1 MPKLCRQT
9 RWTFEQ
15 LTWFFENNGSWAQE
29 VAEKKKS
36 LRKIE
41 IVETDSFGG
50 GESVRIF
57 GPTAPKELCI
67 AQLEKTGLHWGQT
80 GFLMLYFCWQAN
92 VTRKDTQVNV

>member
-29 VAEKKKS
+29 VAEKKS

-41 IVETDSFGG
+41 IVEMDSFGD

-67 AQLEKTGLHWGQT
+67 ATVADVLEKHRKTGLHWGQT
-80 GFLMLYFCWQAN
+80 GFLMLDFCW
-92 VTRKDTQVNV
+92 R

>member
-67 AQLEKTGLHWGQT
+67 AT
-80 GFLMLYFCWQAN
+80 A
-92 VTRKDTQVNV
+92 RKNWTSLGSNWLSDAFIFAGRLT